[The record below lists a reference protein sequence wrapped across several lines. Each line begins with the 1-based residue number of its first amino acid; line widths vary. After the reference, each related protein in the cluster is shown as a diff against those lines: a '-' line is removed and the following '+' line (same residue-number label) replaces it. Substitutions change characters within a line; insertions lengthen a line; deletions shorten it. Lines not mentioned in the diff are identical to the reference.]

1 MAILDV
7 TIVSVVLP
15 KIATALC
22 YGEMTCLERGDNMD
36 TLQDKR
42 VIVTGGSRGFG
53 RGIVETLLGAGAWVH
68 VVARDAAA
76 LAVLRAEL
84 GERVSVTAAD
94 AADPMVIG
102 HLLDTVHPD
111 VIVLSAGASPLPRP
125 LHHHTWESFSAN
137 WNVDVKM
144 TFSWLREALLL
155 PLPPGSAMVLVSSG
169 AALTGSS
176 LSGGYAGAKATIRF
190 MAEYAAEESHRGGLG
205 IQVTALLPRLG
216 PATGVGGPTI
226 AAGARRA
233 GVSEEAYLAQFGVS
247 STPELV
253 GEAVLQVLTDPELG
267 SHRAVLLTATGLAPV
282 DGPLAP
288 RVG

>member
-1 MAILDV
+1 
-7 TIVSVVLP
+7 
-15 KIATALC
+15 
-22 YGEMTCLERGDNMD
+22 MD

-53 RGIVETLLGAGAWVH
+53 RGIVQELLGAGAWVH
-68 VVARDAAA
+68 VVARGAPP
-76 LAVLRAEL
+76 LEVLRADL

-94 AADPMVIG
+94 AADPIVIG
-102 HLLDTVHPD
+102 HLLDTLHPD
-111 VIVLSAGASPLPRP
+111 VVVLNAGASPLPRP
-125 LHHHTWESFSAN
+125 LHHHTWESFSSN

-144 TFSWLREALLL
+144 TFFWLREALLL

-169 AALTGSS
+169 AALTGAP

-190 MAEYAAEESHRGGLG
+190 MAEYAAEESQRASLG

-216 PATGVGGPTI
+216 PATGVGGPAI

-233 GVSEEAYLAQFGVS
+233 GVSEETYLAQFGVS
-247 STPELV
+247 STPQIV
-253 GEAVLQVLTDPELG
+253 GEAVVQVLTVPQLG
-267 SHRAVLLTATGLAPV
+267 SHRALLLTATGLAPV
-282 DGPLAP
+282 DGALVP